1 MERDLLINL
10 GVDGVIVKIDVKE
23 IGWLGLK

>member
-10 GVDGVIVKIDVKE
+10 GVDGVIIKTGVKE